1 MEYLRRIKGWIDLP
15 TSKNYEREVRINE
28 ETVCNHYFNS
38 FLCNTDVYVSRLP
51 ISTGEETG

>member
-1 MEYLRRIKGWIDLP
+1 MEYLRCTKGWIFQRQQ
-15 TSKNYEREVRINE
+15 NYEREVRINE

-51 ISTGEETG
+51 ISTREETG

>member
-28 ETVCNHYFNS
+28 KTVSNHHFNS
-38 FLCNTDVYVSRLP
+38 FLCNTDIHVSGLP
-51 ISTGEETG
+51 VGTRKETG